1 MAVPLKRVN
10 LMLDEPLLR
19 RLKDAA
25 RREQTSVSSLVRR
38 LLARDL
44 GLAQSPADVAAELH
58 RLRNSLPPMPDSTA
72 EVRASRDRGW

>member
-1 MAVPLKRVN
+1 MGVPLRRVN

-25 RREQTSVSSLVRR
+25 RREETSVSSLVRR

-58 RLRNSLPPMPDSTA
+58 RLRRALPPMPDSA
-72 EVRASRDRGW
+72 SVIRESRDRGW